1 MMTVLTIQSHVASG
15 YVGNAAAVPALQAL
29 GVEAVAVDTAHLSN
43 HPAHGSFEGGPAS
56 TTAVAALLRGVETK
70 HSRHGFA
77 VAMTGYLAETK
88 TGRAALNAIRRLKSV
103 GHCGLYCLDP
113 VSGDKGRVYVDDGL
127 IDQFR
132 DDALPMADIVVP
144 NAFESGLLLD
154 TDAPTA
160 ETAPEYLARLR
171 SHGPARAVITGID
184 TPNGVATIAG
194 DDDGVWLVETER
206 IDAPDSGAGDVFAAL
221 LVGHLVGGTDFPTAV
236 ARAVASVRDVL
247 VLTDR
252 LKKTDLALVEG
263 FDFLSRPKTN
273 VAPTRI
279 DR

>member
-1 MMTVLTIQSHVASG
+1 MMSVLTIQSRVASG

-29 GVEAVAVDTAHLSN
+29 GFEAIAIDTAYLSN

-56 TTAVAALLRGVETK
+56 PAAITALLRGRDEA
-70 HSRHGFA
+70 SRYGFA

-113 VSGDKGRVYVDDGL
+113 VSGDKGRVYVDGGL

-160 ETAPEYLARLR
+160 ETAPEYLARWR
-171 SHGPARAVITGID
+171 SHGPARAVVTGID

-263 FDFLSRPKTN
+263 FDFLSSPKTN
-273 VAPTRI
+273 LPPTRI

>member
-1 MMTVLTIQSHVASG
+1 MMSVLTIQSRVASG

-29 GVEAVAVDTAHLSN
+29 GVEAVAIDTAHLSN

-56 TTAVAALLRGVETK
+56 TAAVTALLRGVETK

-77 VAMTGYLAETK
+77 AAMTGYLAKKK
-88 TGRAALNAIRRLKSV
+88 TGRAALDTIRRLKST
-103 GHCGLYCLDP
+103 GQCGLYCLDP

-132 DDALPMADIVVP
+132 DEALPMADIVVP
-144 NAFESGLLLD
+144 NAFESGLLLNAD
-154 TDAPTA
+154 TPTV

-171 SHGPARAVITGID
+171 SHGPARAVITGIY
-184 TPNGVATIAG
+184 TPNGIAAIAG
-194 DDDGVWLVETER
+194 DDEGVWLVETER
-206 IDAPDSGAGDVFAAL
+206 VNAPDSGAGDVFAAL
-221 LVGHLVGGTDFPTAV
+221 LICHLVGGTDFPTAV

-247 VLTDR
+247 VLTER

-263 FDFLSRPKTN
+263 FDFLCRPKTN
-273 VAPTRI
+273 VAPTLM